1 MRILTKE
8 QLKRAED
15 ILTYMYIQNLQEGK
29 GLEDCISMNRKI
41 QWLSKIVLGKK
52 AKDIPAW
59 RTILCAGGFMKTKP
73 KKSEAAHRCCICD
86 NLVGGTPGIDFQIVV
101 NRGDTK
107 YYCDKCTER
116 LRRGE

>member
-41 QWLSKIVLGKK
+41 QWLSKVVLGKK
-52 AKDIPAW
+52 AKDIPDMAHDIM
-59 RTILCAGGFMKTKP
+59 RRRLYENKTK
-73 KKSEAAHRCCICD
+73 E
-86 NLVGGTPGIDFQIVV
+86 
-101 NRGDTK
+101 
-107 YYCDKCTER
+107 ER
-116 LRRGE
+116 ISS